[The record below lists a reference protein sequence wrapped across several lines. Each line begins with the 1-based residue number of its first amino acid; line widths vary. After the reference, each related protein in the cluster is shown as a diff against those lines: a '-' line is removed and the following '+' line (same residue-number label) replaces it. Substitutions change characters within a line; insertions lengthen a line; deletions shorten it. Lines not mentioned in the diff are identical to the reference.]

1 MTLLNLKEVKV
12 NNMAAE
18 KITIDRIAIIAKM
31 SDGKYRQ
38 ILVKKENEIDV
49 LHAISSLSDDGSI
62 NVLEKE
68 IEGVELLD

>member
-1 MTLLNLKEVKV
+1 
-12 NNMAAE
+12 MAVE